1 MKQRMSMERNAA
13 WRRMMPLALVCAAS
27 TCWLG
32 GCAASK
38 PGADGVTESAA
49 GALRIGTY
57 DSRAIAIA
65 YGRSGI
71 HSRRLDEMI
80 ATKKK
85 AVDEGNAKL
94 AAEMDAAGAAQQVRL
109 HLQAFSNAPVDDA
122 LDAVRDRL
130 VGVAQAARVSAI
142 VSTADYRGADVEL
155 VDLTEPIVAL
165 FDPDTRTL
173 AMARDCRRQKPMPI
187 EVVAR
192 LPADK

>member
-1 MKQRMSMERNAA
+1 MKRRMSMERNVA
-13 WRRMMPLALVCAAS
+13 WRRMIAPALVCVAA

-38 PGADGVTESAA
+38 PGAGGANESAA

-57 DSRAIAIA
+57 DSRAVAIA
-65 YGRSGI
+65 YGRSGV
-71 HSRRLDEMI
+71 HARRLDEMI

-130 VGVAQAARVSAI
+130 VGVAEAAGVSAI
-142 VSTADYRGADVEL
+142 VSTPDYRGANVEL
-155 VDLTEPIVAL
+155 VDVTEPIVAL
-165 FDPDTRTL
+165 FDPDARTL
-173 AMARDCRRQKPMPI
+173 AMTRDCRRQKPIPI
-187 EVVAR
+187 EVVAK